1 MKRLLLLLFAAAG
14 LSAQAKVAA
23 PAIFGDNMVLQQ
35 QRQVRL
41 WGTSDARE
49 VTLRV
54 SWSDEEFRTAV
65 KEGRWELAVPG
76 RLVRAADAHGERCR
90 FGA

>member
-54 SWSDEEFRTAV
+54 SWSD
-65 KEGRWELAVPG
+65 
-76 RLVRAADAHGERCR
+76 
-90 FGA
+90 